1 MPKELT
7 RHQLSSRIAYD
18 QNVPSFLRK
27 MRAQVAGT
35 SYDDPDSDPDRA
47 SNPDEDNGEGELDEF
62 GRQRRPNRHDERGE
76 NQGPSRRSNAPAD
89 SRCLYF

>member
-18 QNVPSFLRK
+18 QNVPSFLRR

-35 SYDDPDSDPDRA
+35 SYDDPESDPDHA
-47 SNPDEDNGEGELDEF
+47 LDESNINGEDELDEF
-62 GRQRRPNRHDERGE
+62 GRQRRPNVQDERNE
-76 NQGPSRRSNAPAD
+76 NRGQSTR
-89 SRCLYF
+89 SRCLIP